1 MKRFS
6 AIQSLVLVSGL
17 GLLAAGCTEKEEI
30 FPGMR
35 EDLRSPG
42 YDMTDPEA
50 VAAAAARAAEDGV
63 GFANASRPA
72 SLGAQVQVTSWTHR
86 AGNAAHD
93 LPHATLSAAPAVVM
107 SSKAGAGND
116 RRYRIT
122 AEPVSDGAR
131 VYTMDSHAAV
141 TAHGLGGGAVWSTDL
156 TPPGESA
163 GSGSGGGLALSGGT
177 VYATTSFGELVAL
190 DAGTGAVKW
199 RQKFETAV
207 QGAPTVS
214 GGQVYVASANSVAY
228 AVATDTG
235 RIAWRRAGVPSQNG
249 VAGVA
254 APAVSGNVVVYPLA
268 NTSMLGVDAGSGDIR
283 WVAKVAGGRAGA
295 ARSVL
300 KAFTGEPVIDGGTI
314 YAATAGGRAVAVGLQ
329 DGKIR
334 WEAEEGAQGT
344 MAVAGGAVFFVN
356 DQARLVRL
364 SAGDG
369 AKVWEV
375 DLPRYVKADKPR
387 RLKSIFPAYGPVMAG
402 GRLWVASGDGVLRSF
417 NPTDGSPLGEVA
429 LPAGAA
435 SRPITLAGML
445 VLMTEKGDLIG
456 LR

>member
-6 AIQSLVLVSGL
+6 AFKNLVLVSGL
-17 GLLAAGCTEKEEI
+17 GLVAAGCSEREEI
-30 FPGMR
+30 LQGLR

-42 YDMTDPEA
+42 YDMTDPA
-50 VAAAAARAAEDGV
+50 DVAAAAERAAADSA
-63 GFANASRPA
+63 GFENTSRPA
-72 SLGAQVQVTSWTHR
+72 NIGAPTQVSSWTHR

-93 LPHATLSAAPAVVM
+93 LPHGTLSAAPAVAF

-131 VYTMDSHAAV
+131 VYTMDSHAGV

-156 TPPGESA
+156 TPPGEGA
-163 GSGSGGGLALSGGT
+163 GSGSGGGLALSGST
-177 VYATTSFGELVAL
+177 LYATTSFGELVAL

-199 RQKFETAV
+199 RQKFEAAV

-214 GGQVYVASANSVAY
+214 GGKVYVASANSIAY

-235 RIAWRRAGVPSQNG
+235 RIAWRRAGVPSPHG
-249 VAGVA
+249 VASVA

-268 NTSMLGVDAGSGDIR
+268 NRSLIGIDTGSGDVR
-283 WVAKVAGGRAGA
+283 WVARVAGGREGA

-300 KAFTGEPVIDGGTI
+300 RDFTGEPVIQGGI
-314 YAATAGGRAVAVGLQ
+314 VYAANASGRAVAVGLQ
-329 DGKIR
+329 DGAIR
-334 WEAEEGAQGT
+334 WTADEGAQGT
-344 MAVAGGAVFFVN
+344 MAVAGGSVYFVN

-364 SAGDG
+364 SAQDGD
-369 AKVWEV
+369 KIWEV
-375 DLPRYVKADKPR
+375 DLPRYEKADKPR
-387 RLKSIFPAYGPVMAG
+387 KLKTIFPAYGPVFAG
-402 GRLWVASGDGVLRSF
+402 GRLWVASGDGLLRSY
-417 NPTDGSPLGEVA
+417 NPADGALIGSVA

-435 SRPITLAGML
+435 SRPIALAGML
-445 VLMTEKGDLIG
+445 MLMTTQGNLVG

>member
-1 MKRFS
+1 MKQVATKRN
-6 AIQSLVLVSGL
+6 LVLVST
-17 GLLAAGCTEKEEI
+17 LALVLAGCARPEVI
-30 FPGMR
+30 LPGLR
-35 EDLRSPG
+35 EGLRSPD
-42 YDMTDPEA
+42 YDTAD
-50 VAAAAARAAEDGV
+50 
-63 GFANASRPA
+63 ANAVGAATERASADFARFENLSRPA
-72 SLGAQVQVTSWTHR
+72 NLGPQSAVGSWTHR
-86 AGNAAHD
+86 GYDAAHD
-93 LPHATLSAAPAVVM
+93 LPHGTLSAAPALIW
-107 SSKAGAGND
+107 SSKAGAANT
-116 RRYRIT
+116 RENRIT

-131 VYTMDSHAAV
+131 IYAMDGGATV
-141 TAHGLGGGAVWSTDL
+141 TAHGMGGGLAWSADI
-156 TPPGESA
+156 TPAGERA
-163 GSGSGGGLALSGGT
+163 RTGSGGGLALSGGT
-177 VYATTSFGELVAL
+177 LYATTSFGELVAL
-190 DAGTGAVKW
+190 DAATGAVQW
-199 RQKFETAV
+199 RQKFDGAV
-207 QGAPTVS
+207 SGAPTVS
-214 GGQVYVASANSVAY
+214 GGKVFVSTANSIAY
-228 AVATDTG
+228 AVTTDTG
-235 RIAWRRAGVPSQNG
+235 RIAWRKSGVPSHSG
-249 VAGVA
+249 VAGVG